1 MPHASS
7 MDEFE
12 NVDEPSFVEDSEEDN
27 AENDVIE
34 DHAPEQ
40 LPQPQPTAP
49 EHQALSQDHD
59 FQSQVPLVMR
69 PRVGPAQENIPEPR
83 PQNVDTENGRDGS
96 VKCPECNHPTK
107 RKDIRRIWSKSVIVV
122 DTAEKDEAV
131 VRAKKEQEQRIRCE
145 QDLAQSRLA
154 FQMLKSEMTKLQQK
168 HDRQRAFKIK
178 YRNER
183 NLLKL
188 TNPSKDIARRFSYLQ
203 FKTIPLP
210 SLSATA
216 SSYMSFRQDE
226 EMLVFS
232 RQANDI
238 HGIAKISLR
247 DFSSNLQNIIPVHSQ
262 AIRDVQCYTN
272 DPVANKSLV
281 LTASMDKT
289 LKVTSA
295 ASQHVVLSYDLKAP
309 VWSCC
314 WSNASPFTIYCAIKA
329 KQTSILTLDLRNT
342 KGPVA
347 SFSQTSLLGHSPIHS
362 MIHIAPSMTV
372 RREGILC
379 GNLEGAFIYNFE
391 ANTVSG
397 TSSQE
402 SIMNHSQSSS
412 YHDHSNLVETGQERR
427 IPFRVQGA
435 SCSSVSFDT
444 HSRHWM
450 ASYKFLGKPFT
461 QHIRGHLDQD
471 AASGDLVLKS
481 EFKVLGGPPVPSMAR
496 TSVFSRQDGTICM
509 AAGSEGATHIWY
521 GTTEQPSKISEM
533 ESSQPPSADALIER
547 LVLQSSGVKGGSRPE
562 LVKDV
567 KPIVVG
573 GREYLATL
581 SDRQAEF
588 YLWSEE
594 ARALGGD
601 ELTEDS
607 SSGED
612 SEDAEGSRSK
622 RRRIEGRV
630 DRQEAAEINVVDI
643 DDD

>member
-40 LPQPQPTAP
+40 LPQPQPTEP

-83 PQNVDTENGRDGS
+83 PQNVDTE
-96 VKCPECNHPTK
+96 

-131 VRAKKEQEQRIRCE
+131 IRAKKEQEQRIRCE
-145 QDLAQSRLA
+145 QDLAQSRMA

-188 TNPSKDIARRFSYLQ
+188 TNPAKDIARRFSYVQ

-210 SLSATA
+210 SLSAAA

-295 ASQHVVLSYDLKAP
+295 ASQHVVLSYGTYK
-309 VWSCC
+309 
-314 WSNASPFTIYCAIKA
+314 
-329 KQTSILTLDLRNT
+329 
-342 KGPVA
+342 
-347 SFSQTSLLGHSPIHS
+347 
-362 MIHIAPSMTV
+362 
-372 RREGILC
+372 GIL
-379 GNLEGAFIYNFE
+379 LDFIG
-391 ANTVSG
+391 V
-397 TSSQE
+397 
-402 SIMNHSQSSS
+402 HS
-412 YHDHSNLVETGQERR
+412 
-427 IPFRVQGA
+427 
-435 SCSSVSFDT
+435 
-444 HSRHWM
+444 
-450 ASYKFLGKPFT
+450 
-461 QHIRGHLDQD
+461 
-471 AASGDLVLKS
+471 
-481 EFKVLGGPPVPSMAR
+481 
-496 TSVFSRQDGTICM
+496 
-509 AAGSEGATHIWY
+509 
-521 GTTEQPSKISEM
+521 
-533 ESSQPPSADALIER
+533 
-547 LVLQSSGVKGGSRPE
+547 
-562 LVKDV
+562 
-567 KPIVVG
+567 
-573 GREYLATL
+573 
-581 SDRQAEF
+581 
-588 YLWSEE
+588 
-594 ARALGGD
+594 
-601 ELTEDS
+601 
-607 SSGED
+607 
-612 SEDAEGSRSK
+612 
-622 RRRIEGRV
+622 
-630 DRQEAAEINVVDI
+630 
-643 DDD
+643 